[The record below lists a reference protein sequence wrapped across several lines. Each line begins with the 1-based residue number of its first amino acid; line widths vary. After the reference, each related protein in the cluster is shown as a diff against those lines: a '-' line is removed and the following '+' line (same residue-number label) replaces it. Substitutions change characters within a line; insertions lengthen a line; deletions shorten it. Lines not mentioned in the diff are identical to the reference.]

1 MIPLATEEFLR
12 AYAAVTTFRI
22 CVKEIEIAGVRV
34 MPGDRVAMSTTLAGR
49 DEGKYDKPNEV
60 RLDRSEE
67 HTSEL
72 QSLLRTSYAVF
83 CLHKNTSN
91 IHSIISLYH

>member
-1 MIPLATEEFLR
+1 MRISDWSSDVCSSDLRQDHQAYLREHPDMIPLATEEFLR

-49 DEGKYDKPNEV
+49 DEGKYDKPKIGRASCRERV
-60 RLDRSEE
+60 C
-67 HTSEL
+67 
-72 QSLLRTSYAVF
+72 Q
-83 CLHKNTSN
+83 
-91 IHSIISLYH
+91 